1 VSLAARIPL
10 EARLAWRYLRARTGE
25 RFLSFIAGVGV
36 LGIAVGVAVLIVVLS
51 VMNGFER
58 ELRSRILG
66 MTAHATLTGVDEPLA
81 AWRTVRARVERE
93 PGVIA
98 AAPFVE
104 ERAMLVA
111 GPRVSGALVRG
122 VLPEE
127 EPRVSNVDEHVPPGT
142 LAKLAA
148 GRFGIVLGRA
158 LAEELGLGVGDR
170 VVLAAPQGTATPA
183 GVVPRLRRFTVVGL
197 LDSGM
202 YEYDRNYALVHMGD
216 AARLFRLG
224 DAVSGLRLEVEDP
237 WRAGR
242 TVRDVAVALGGGFYI
257 SDWTRNHA
265 NFFRSIQTTKG
276 ILFVLLLLVV
286 AVAAFNIVSTLV
298 MLVREKQGDI
308 AILRTLGFPPR
319 GVLVAFVLQGTA
331 IGVLGT
337 LAGLAAGLLIAE
349 HLTALVRGLEA
360 VLGTTLI
367 DARVYYID
375 ELPTAVDPYDLAR
388 ICGMAFVLA
397 CLSTLYPAWRAAR
410 TQPANALRHE

>member
-1 VSLAARIPL
+1 MRRVRSRPKRCGTSEPGGSLAARIPL

-170 VVLAAPQGTATPA
+170 VVLAAP
-183 GVVPRLRRFTVVGL
+183 
-197 LDSGM
+197 
-202 YEYDRNYALVHMGD
+202 
-216 AARLFRLG
+216 
-224 DAVSGLRLEVEDP
+224 
-237 WRAGR
+237 
-242 TVRDVAVALGGGFYI
+242 
-257 SDWTRNHA
+257 
-265 NFFRSIQTTKG
+265 
-276 ILFVLLLLVV
+276 
-286 AVAAFNIVSTLV
+286 
-298 MLVREKQGDI
+298 
-308 AILRTLGFPPR
+308 
-319 GVLVAFVLQGTA
+319 
-331 IGVLGT
+331 
-337 LAGLAAGLLIAE
+337 
-349 HLTALVRGLEA
+349 
-360 VLGTTLI
+360 
-367 DARVYYID
+367 
-375 ELPTAVDPYDLAR
+375 
-388 ICGMAFVLA
+388 
-397 CLSTLYPAWRAAR
+397 
-410 TQPANALRHE
+410 